1 MPIYRNLLMSL
12 RGLSSRQEQIVLY
25 LYEFKNTPERGVGPD
40 PRLTMQGI
48 TEGTQ
53 IPSEEAKK
61 QLQRLVEK
69 ALVRSVLIGRNVFY
83 YLTIKGYQH
92 VEKVQCKSFNI
103 GLKSGG
109 FGVGFSKSETQGA
122 DAFSNGERKK

>member
-1 MPIYRNLLMSL
+1 MSF

-53 IPSEEAKK
+53 IQLKDAKK
-61 QLQRLVEK
+61 QLQKLVDR
-69 ALVRSVLIGRNVFY
+69 ALVRSVLIGQNVFY

-92 VEKVQCKSFNI
+92 VERVQHKSFNI
-103 GLKSGG
+103 GLENRG
-109 FGVGFSKSETQGA
+109 FGMGFSKSETQGA
-122 DAFSNGERKK
+122 SVISSGEQKK